1 MAINTAPRDPYRS
14 EARDLTRSPPSA
26 LASNAAAFWVLLMGA
41 VAAGLLLWA
50 YGTGAP
56 PNAPDTNAGP
66 SVQTQPATPT
76 SPLEPATRSAPGP

>member
-1 MAINTAPRDPYRS
+1 MAINTAPRDPYRN
-14 EARDLTRSPPSA
+14 EARDLTRPPPSA

-50 YGTGAP
+50 FGTGTP

-66 SVQTQPATPT
+66 SVRTQPVTPR
-76 SPLEPATRSAPGP
+76 PAPTTKPAPAP